1 MANYCSWLV
10 TERPFG
16 VKDPEA
22 FKKELEAVGVNKG
35 ADNDYS
41 SLCYEQEGDGK
52 FWLGGY
58 DASLHYYD
66 EEKDEDV
73 SIVPLVQK
81 HMKEG
86 EIAVFMVVGQEK
98 LRDVDGRVVVVT
110 PENELCDDLNSMAEK
125 MVEQVRKN
133 TTINKKLVEFLHQKE
148 VLKQLRRT
156 CASGNTS
163 LVIDFDKFL
172 KFDLE
177 LAKTLI
183 YNPVE
188 FLAQANRILEDTTKI
203 PIFCLRVRNLDKTL
217 ELGDIRAEHIKHFV
231 QVSGLVASTG
241 GTKFVKLGDVEEFE
255 DYQEAEIGQN
265 PSVNVVLSRDLVGK
279 AKVGCLVVITGVVE
293 AVQAS
298 GFYEPRIAVNHLE
311 KVER

>member
-10 TERPFG
+10 TERTFW

-22 FKKELEAVGVNKG
+22 FKKELEAVGVKNEG
-35 ADNDYS
+35 YVGLS
-41 SLCYEQEGDGK
+41 YEQEKDGT

-58 DASLHYYD
+58 DAGLHYYD
-66 EEKDEDV
+66 EEKDEDI
-73 SIVPLVQK
+73 SIVPLIQK

-98 LRDVDGRVVVVT
+98 LRSVDGSVVVIT
-110 PENELCDDLNSMAEK
+110 PKNHLFDSLNSMSVK
-125 MVEQVRKN
+125 MVEQIGEN
-133 TTINKKLVEFLHQKE
+133 AINKKLVEFLHQKE
-148 VLKQLRRT
+148 ILKQLRRI

-163 LVIDFDKFL
+163 LVVDFDKFL
-172 KFDLE
+172 EFDLE

-203 PIFCLRVRNLDKTL
+203 PIFCLRVRSFDKTL
-217 ELGDIRAEHIKHFV
+217 ELGGIRAEHIGHFV
-231 QVSGLVASTG
+231 QFSGLVASTG
-241 GTKFVKLGDVEEFE
+241 RTKFVQHGNLEEFE

-279 AKVGCLVVITGVVE
+279 AKVGCFVVITGVVE
-293 AVQAS
+293 AVQAA

-311 KVER
+311 ILKDREVH